1 MCPILIYEQRP
12 AILLRCQ
19 MVCPDIV
26 QVAPRRSVKA
36 STGGHVTR
44 FQVGL
49 LATISLL
56 ALAPSAVLAGNLHNI
71 DGEKTNLIQ
80 DAAVHGTP
88 PHGTPS
94 HGPGQVA
101 GYACGGASATF
112 VSGPG
117 KSGYLLK
124 NANHTYGCEG
134 TPTGGGAGATYV
146 GSSVAIQ
153 FTGLSFSLRNGK
165 NGTVNVYLLTDQA
178 PYPTYSVSFSNLVSA
193 DFTIAPGQFNPP
205 VASGTQAVGVI
216 FDANPCQQVTIKNV
230 TVSGSPGVLQVHGA
244 TTCPQFVTC
253 QPPN

>member
-1 MCPILIYEQRP
+1 MVSR
-12 AILLRCQ
+12 LLVIRISAFNE
-19 MVCPDIV
+19 V
-26 QVAPRRSVKA
+26 

-44 FQVGL
+44 FQVRL

-56 ALAPSAVLAGNLHNI
+56 ALAPSAVLAGNSHNT
-71 DGEKTNLIQ
+71 DGETANQ
-80 DAAVHGTP
+80 VQSV
-88 PHGTPS
+88 HGTPS
-94 HGPGQVA
+94 HGSGQVSS
-101 GYACGGASATF
+101 YACAGASATF

-117 KSGYLLK
+117 RSGFLLQ
-124 NANHTYGCEG
+124 NANHTYGCDG

-146 GSSVAIQ
+146 GSNVAAP

-178 PYPTYSVSFSNLVSA
+178 PYPTYSVSFSNLIGA
-193 DFTIAPGQFNPP
+193 DFTVAPGQFNPP

-216 FDANPCQQVTIKNV
+216 FDVNPCQQVTIKNI

-244 TTCPQFVTC
+244 TSCPQFVTC